1 MKKSALIFVIV
12 GCAFGVVAQ
21 QRVETAAEEPEGY
34 EYVPLVREGVEWGYE
49 WLYGYY
55 GIEGRFRIT
64 MSGNATI
71 DGNDYVKCYRS
82 AYLNVDEDR
91 DLVGYVREEDR
102 KVYCIL
108 LREPTGHVVEQPT
121 EMLLYDFNADVG
133 DVYNGDPQNMED
145 ANRVASVD
153 YVKVAGKYRK
163 RITGYGGLEIVEG
176 LGPVSS
182 GHHGDLLS
190 PTDAF
195 MSCSVCF
202 RGTLSYVRAVED
214 LYNGN
219 PDRFE
224 YDARVDSFSGINK
237 TEADDYGLQVSQG
250 DGWLRVGVDCDC
262 YRRAELADA
271 KGAVVDAVE
280 LSGES
285 EAVLS
290 TAGLSPGVYVVSL
303 VSDTAVRSAKVLIK

>member
-34 EYVPLVREGVEWGYE
+34 EYVPIVREGVEWGYE

-71 DGNDYVKCYRS
+71 NGKDYTKCYRS
-82 AYLNVDEDR
+82 AYLNIDEDR
-91 DLVGYVREEDR
+91 DLAGYVREEDR

-108 LREPTGHVVEQPT
+108 LKEPTGHVVEQPT
-121 EMLLYDFNADVG
+121 EILLYDFNADVG

-224 YDARVDSFSGINK
+224 YDARVDGFSGINQIGV
-237 TEADDYGLQVSQG
+237 DDYGLQVSQG
-250 DGWLRVGVDCDC
+250 DGWLQVSVDCDC
-262 YRRAELADA
+262 YRRAELTDA
-271 KGAVVDAVE
+271 KGTVTDAVE

>member
-133 DVYNGDPQNMED
+133 DVYNGDSQHMED
-145 ANRVASVD
+145 GNRVASVD

>member
-1 MKKSALIFVIV
+1 MNRLAFCLAIA
-12 GCAFGVVAQ
+12 CCTFGVTAQ
-21 QRVETAAEEPEGY
+21 QRVETAAEEPEDY

-82 AYLNVDEDR
+82 AYLDVDADR
-91 DLVGYVREEDR
+91 DLAGYVREEDR

-190 PTDAF
+190 PMDAF

-237 TEADDYGLQVSQG
+237 TEADDYGLQVSQC
-250 DGWLRVGVDCDC
+250 DGWLRVSVDCDC
-262 YRRAELADA
+262 YRRAELTDA
-271 KGAVVDAVE
+271 KGMVTDAVK

-303 VSDTAVRSAKVLIK
+303 ISDTAVRSAKVLIK